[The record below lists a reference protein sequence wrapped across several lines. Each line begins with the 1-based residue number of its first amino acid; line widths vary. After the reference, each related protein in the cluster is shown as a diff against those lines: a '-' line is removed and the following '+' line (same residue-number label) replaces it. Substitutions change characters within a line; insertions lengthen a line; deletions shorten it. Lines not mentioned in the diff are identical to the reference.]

1 MDASDIENQSL
12 IAETSFNHIDLG
24 DAYLESSE
32 QRQDNSGRRLHES
45 DELVFP
51 LSKSAYTQYSEDP
64 SEPLEFRLYYG
75 TKEICFDDPAQFA
88 FGEALAKQSRFVA
101 GDALN
106 WGENDWPRVR
116 EMLEDLIA
124 HDVLHYADE
133 DVEAVLAIDR
143 VDRASPL
150 PPAELDTPLIWDD
163 LENVMRRLT
172 GKPLELGNLELVV
185 PIFRVAH
192 MYMDTD
198 GRQVG
203 EANVFPPAFR
213 LDRPTQW
220 RTCTYSGTRYQPDRP
235 MNVTALKAMRVHWR
249 QMMAVL
255 LQVREGYFKR
265 FPDARNGWTVGDIE
279 RASVA
284 VLALPSFMLLRQDD
298 PVQNGSLHP
307 VLSSIF
313 RVTDGLRMTMHQM
326 LFVPFG
332 EPTRRPDTPMTAA
345 EAYGYAE
352 RNHSLH
358 SGHGVCA
365 GPQFMIEEFLAVLL
379 DGAEPKSGM
388 PRAID
393 PDVQSALDCLEQ
405 AIDYG
410 LLGLQAFATIFSL
423 WPAMA
428 SGYHDLYTA
437 IDSWTGERSATF
449 DALHTRFEAHED
461 HLTRGTHLAKE
472 EWRDDRITVYSDMYA
487 KCGFGLTGTAP
498 ARTLR
503 ERLSEA
509 NPDQTAAIT
518 AQLTDAFERHFADMP
533 SSLVLSQKLAG
544 IVARFVDRTQ
554 ATIKLAEEV
563 QSGINALLGR
573 TASIRRF
580 SADDINLHNLMQ
592 GHGEDALPYLIN
604 EIGKLLGISITIDA
618 MSVNINNYTVAPA
631 TLKEIQAA

>member
-1 MDASDIENQSL
+1 MDASDTENQSL
-12 IAETSFNHIDLG
+12 TAETSFNHIDLG

-32 QRQDNSGRRLHES
+32 QRPAQTARRLHES
-45 DELVFP
+45 DELIFP

-75 TKEICFDDPAQFA
+75 TKEICFDDPTQFA
-88 FGEALAKQSRFVA
+88 FGEMLAKQSRFLA

-106 WGENDWPRVR
+106 WGQSDWPRVR

-133 DVEAVLAIDR
+133 DIEAVLAIDR

-150 PPAELDTPLIWDD
+150 PPAELDAPLIWDD
-163 LENVMRRLT
+163 LESVMCRLT

-203 EANVFPPAFR
+203 EANVFPLAFR

-220 RTCTYSGTRYQPDRP
+220 RTCTYTGTRYQPDRP
-235 MNVTALKAMRVHWR
+235 MNVTALKVMRVHWR

-265 FPDARNGWTVGDIE
+265 FPDARNGWTVGDLE

-284 VLALPSFMLLRQDD
+284 VLALPSFMLLRQDS
-298 PVQNGSLHP
+298 PVENGSLHP

-332 EPTRRPDTPMTAA
+332 EPTRMPDTPMTAA

-393 PDVQSALDCLEQ
+393 SDVQAALDCLEQ

-437 IDSWTGERSATF
+437 IDGWTGERSRTF
-449 DALHTRFEAHED
+449 DALHARFETHHD

-472 EWRDDRITVYSDMYA
+472 EWRDNRIMVYDDMYA
-487 KCGFGLTGTAP
+487 KCGFGLAGSAP
-498 ARTLR
+498 KRSLR

-509 NPDQTAAIT
+509 DPDQTLAVT

-533 SSLVLSQKLAG
+533 SSLALSQQLAG
-544 IVARFVDRTQ
+544 ITAKYVDRTQ

-573 TASIRRF
+573 TPSIRRF

-592 GHGEDALPYLIN
+592 GDGDQALPYLID
-604 EIGKLLGISITIDA
+604 EIGNLLGINIAIDA
-618 MSVNINNYTVAPA
+618 VTIKITDKNFELT
-631 TLKEIQAA
+631 TLKEIQVA

>member
-1 MDASDIENQSL
+1 MDASDTENQSL
-12 IAETSFNHIDLG
+12 IAQTSFNHIDLG

-32 QRQDNSGRRLHES
+32 QRPAKAARQLREN
-45 DELVFP
+45 DELIFP

-88 FGEALAKQSRFVA
+88 FGEALAKQSRFMA

-106 WGENDWPRVR
+106 WGQTDWPRVR

-133 DVEAVLAIDR
+133 DIEAVLAIDR
-143 VDRASPL
+143 VDRESPL
-150 PPAELDTPLIWDD
+150 PPAELDAPLIWDD
-163 LENVMRRLT
+163 LESVMRRLT

-235 MNVTALKAMRVHWR
+235 MNVTALKVMRVHWR

-265 FPDARNGWTVGDIE
+265 FPDARNGWTVGDLE

-284 VLALPSFMLLRQDD
+284 VLALPSFMLLRQDN
-298 PVQNGSLHP
+298 PVENGSLHP

-393 PDVQSALDCLEQ
+393 PDVQTALDCLEQ

-428 SGYHDLYTA
+428 SGYHDLYLA
-437 IDSWTGERSATF
+437 LNGWTGERSATF
-449 DALHTRFEAHED
+449 DTLHARFETHDD
-461 HLTRGTHLAKE
+461 HITRGTHLAKE
-472 EWRDDRITVYSDMYA
+472 EWRDDRIMVYGNMYA
-487 KCGFGLTGTAP
+487 KCGFGLTGAAP

-509 NPDQTAAIT
+509 DPYQTLAVT
-518 AQLTDAFERHFADMP
+518 AQLTDAFKRHFADMP
-533 SSLVLSQKLAG
+533 SSLALSQQLAG

-554 ATIKLAEEV
+554 ATIKLAVEV

-573 TASIRRF
+573 THPARRF

-592 GHGEDALPYLIN
+592 GDGNDTLRYLID
-604 EIGKLLGISITIDA
+604 EIGSLLGITIAIDA
-618 MSVNINNYTVAPA
+618 VTIKITDKEVEP
-631 TLKEIQAA
+631 TTPKEIQVA

>member
-1 MDASDIENQSL
+1 MDASDTENQSL
-12 IAETSFNHIDLG
+12 LAATSFSQIELG
-24 DAYLESSE
+24 DSYLDSSE
-32 QRQDNSGRRLHES
+32 LPKYKLARRLHED

-51 LSKSAYTQYSEDP
+51 LSKSAYTQYSED
-64 SEPLEFRLYYG
+64 SNEPLEFRLYYG

-106 WGENDWPRVR
+106 WGQSDWPHVC

-124 HDVLHYADE
+124 HDVLRYADE

-143 VDRASPL
+143 VDRESPL
-150 PPAELDTPLIWDD
+150 PPAELDAPLIWND

-284 VLALPSFMLLRQDD
+284 VLALPSFMLLRQEN
-298 PVQNGSLHP
+298 PVENGSLHP

-332 EPTRRPDTPMTAA
+332 EPTRMPDTPMTAA

-393 PDVQSALDCLEQ
+393 HDVQAALDCLEQ

-428 SGYHDLYTA
+428 SGYRDIYTV
-437 IDSWTGERSATF
+437 IDSWAGERPPIF
-449 DALHTRFEAHED
+449 EALHAQFEKHHH
-461 HLTRGTHLAKE
+461 HLNRGTHLAKE
-472 EWRDDRITVYSDMYA
+472 EWRENRIMVYDDMYA
-487 KCGFGLTGTAP
+487 KCGFGLTGSAP
-498 ARTLR
+498 TRSLR

-509 NPDQTAAIT
+509 DLDQTLAVT
-518 AQLTDAFERHFADMP
+518 AQLTEAFERHFADMP
-533 SSLVLSQKLAG
+533 SSLALSQQLAG
-544 IVARFVDRTQ
+544 VVAKFVDRTQ
-554 ATIKLAEEV
+554 ATIRLAEEV

-573 TASIRRF
+573 TPSIRRF

-592 GHGEDALPYLIN
+592 DNGSDALPYLID
-604 EIGKLLGISITIDA
+604 EIGNLLGIAIEIDA
-618 MSVNINNYTVAPA
+618 MAVKITDKDFEYI
-631 TLKEIQAA
+631 TL